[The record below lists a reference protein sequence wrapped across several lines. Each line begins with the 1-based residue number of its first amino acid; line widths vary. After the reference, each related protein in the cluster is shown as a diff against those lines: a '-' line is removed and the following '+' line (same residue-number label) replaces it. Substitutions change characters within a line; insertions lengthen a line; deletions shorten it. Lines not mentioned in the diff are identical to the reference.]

1 MNSVL
6 PQSKGTSWYSSGGG
20 GAKSKS
26 SWSGQGYFPY
36 FPASCPYVTAVGAT
50 MGPEYGNPEVPI
62 TGCRVGAE

>member
-1 MNSVL
+1 MFSGNKKNYWTS
-6 PQSKGTSWYSSGGG
+6 GTGPGG

-62 TGCRVGAE
+62 TRA